1 VILGNFPN
9 TVPSGGLIKTGAAR
23 VGAGIGEGGDAAD
36 VGVDVGGDV
45 GVAAGVSETR
55 GAVSEA

>member
-1 VILGNFPN
+1 
-9 TVPSGGLIKTGAAR
+9 